1 MTKEELKEL
10 ASAIKQKV
18 KKLQDEMVSL
28 EDSAAPV
35 APENSIG
42 RISRMDAINNK
53 SVVEAAIRHRKNKLG
68 KLQVALANI
77 HKPGFG
83 QCKNCGKPINPKRI
97 VIMPESGMCMQC
109 A

>member
-1 MTKEELKEL
+1 M
-10 ASAIKQKV
+10 I
-18 KKLQDEMVSL
+18 SL

-35 APENSIG
+35 TPENAIG

-77 HKPGFG
+77 NKPGFG
-83 QCKNCGKPINPKRI
+83 QCKNCRAAINPLRI
-97 VIMPESGMCMQC
+97 VLMPESGRCIKC

>member
-10 ASAIKQKV
+10 ASAIKQKI
-18 KKLQDEMVSL
+18 KKLQTEMVSL

-53 SVVEAAIRHRKNKLG
+53 SVLDAAIRHRKNKLG
-68 KLQVALANI
+68 KLQVALANVN
-77 HKPGFG
+77 KPGFG
-83 QCKNCGKPINPKRI
+83 SCKNCGKVINPKRI
-97 VIMPESGMCMQC
+97 VLMPESGKCIKC

>member
-10 ASAIKQKV
+10 ASAIKQKI
-18 KKLQDEMVSL
+18 KKLQDEMISL
-28 EDSAAPV
+28 EASAAPV

-77 HKPGFG
+77 NKPGFG
-83 QCKNCGKPINPKRI
+83 QCKNCGVAINPLRI
-97 VIMPESGMCMQC
+97 VLMPESGKCIKC